1 MSTLAWSLAAQVL
14 LLSVISMAVGNI
26 LTFGMASALPGT
38 MPFVLTPMNA
48 AVVSV
53 LFIIISLLASLF
65 SMGKVARVDALTAI
79 GGNE

>member
-1 MSTLAWSLAAQVL
+1 
-14 LLSVISMAVGNI
+14 
-26 LTFGMASALPGT
+26 MASALPTT